1 MPKNAVTPLLMRQS
15 PKIYAKLL
23 ITLLPEARLNYP
35 LYSCIP
41 SRAVANEAAL
51 VPCTQE
57 SELSLALR
65 RGVMN
70 GLNSELKPHSYIYT
84 SNVKTAH

>member
-1 MPKNAVTPLLMRQS
+1 MPKNAVTPLLMQQS

-23 ITLLPEARLNYP
+23 ITLLSEARLDYP

-57 SELSLALR
+57 SDLSLALR

-70 GLNSELKPHSYIYT
+70 GLSGATRQPRDSW
-84 SNVKTAH
+84 